1 MKQNKSALYLLMFNM
16 FITMLGIGI
25 IIPVMPSYLAEFGVA
40 GKVLGFLIAGFALA
54 QFLFSPIAG
63 DLSDRYGRKPFIV
76 SGLFIYALSQI
87 LFGIADEVW
96 VLFLSRFL
104 SGFGAALIAPP
115 IMAFV
120 ADITT
125 FEERGKGMGML
136 GAAMSLGFMVGP
148 GFGGFLAEVNLTFP
162 FFLAGGIS
170 IAAAIVSIFMLPN
183 VKPAPVT
190 AKRENLVKQLARSV
204 KTNYFVLL
212 IIIFTFSFGIANFQS
227 TLSLLLDHKFNY
239 SPTDIAV
246 ILTVGGFIGAVLQ
259 MFVVE
264 KLFNKFGE
272 MNVIL
277 VNLLLAAISM
287 LLVVFVSGFFVVLTV
302 ATLFSIATT
311 FIRPAVNTLVSKF
324 AGAEQG
330 FAAGMNN
337 AYMSLGNMVGPA
349 LAGTLFDYNM
359 NFPYYLGTAIL
370 LSCLVLAYVWAAR
383 SNPQLLRRTKDNN

>member
-1 MKQNKSALYLLMFNM
+1 MKKNKSALYLLMFNM

-25 IIPVMPSYLAEFGVA
+25 VIPVMPSYLAEFGVA

-76 SGLFIYALSQI
+76 AGLFIYAFSQI

-162 FFLAGGIS
+162 FFLAGAIS
-170 IAAAIVSIFMLPN
+170 IIAAIVTIFMLPS
-183 VKPAPVT
+183 VKPAPVST
-190 AKRENLVKQLARSV
+190 KRENLAKQLARSV

-212 IIIFTFSFGIANFQS
+212 IIIF
-227 TLSLLLDHKFNY
+227 
-239 SPTDIAV
+239 
-246 ILTVGGFIGAVLQ
+246 
-259 MFVVE
+259 
-264 KLFNKFGE
+264 
-272 MNVIL
+272 
-277 VNLLLAAISM
+277 IS
-287 LLVVFVSGFFVVLTV
+287 
-302 ATLFSIATT
+302 
-311 FIRPAVNTLVSKF
+311 
-324 AGAEQG
+324 
-330 FAAGMNN
+330 
-337 AYMSLGNMVGPA
+337 
-349 LAGTLFDYNM
+349 
-359 NFPYYLGTAIL
+359 
-370 LSCLVLAYVWAAR
+370 
-383 SNPQLLRRTKDNN
+383 